1 MSARAG
7 RRKINW
13 PARDNLSAVSRIPGN
28 NARGHPHSRPTAVT
42 AFVDWQT
49 QMHHTRVRTS
59 LGDRAELT
67 LQRTTRIINR
77 VLKMESPGTRFSVDL
92 RFYHG
97 WHKGWEPTD
106 NLRAIA
112 GVRSAE
118 VFADNASPDIVFSQG
133 VRYGH
138 TLLSALPER
147 SHQRTAIHLP
157 NTLRDQEGSSPTE
170 KMVDTALAADLLA
183 WAHSDPE
190 EWALV
195 LSDDDDIVP
204 PVLTAESWMRPR
216 GGRVLIVSAQRRRR
230 DFLKLDGL
238 LQEL

>member
-1 MSARAG
+1 MSGARALPP
-7 RRKINW
+7 R
-13 PARDNLSAVSRIPGN
+13 A
-28 NARGHPHSRPTAVT
+28 TAVT

-49 QMHHTRVRTS
+49 QMHHTRVHTPS
-59 LGDRAELT
+59 ADARAALT
-67 LQRTTRIINR
+67 LQRITRIINR
-77 VLKMESPGTRFSVDL
+77 VLRLEAPAAPFSVML
-92 RFYHG
+92 RLYHG

-112 GVRSAE
+112 GVRAAD
-118 VFADNASPDIVFSQG
+118 VFADNASADIVFSQS

-147 SHQRTAIHLP
+147 SHSRTAIHLP

-183 WAHSDPE
+183 WAHSDPD

-195 LSDDDDIVP
+195 LSDDDDVVP
-204 PVLTAESWMRPR
+204 PVLTAESWMRPH
-216 GGRVLIVSAQRRRR
+216 GGRVLIVSTQRRRR

>member
-1 MSARAG
+1 MVSGIPERSARDRSLA
-7 RRKINW
+7 
-13 PARDNLSAVSRIPGN
+13 
-28 NARGHPHSRPTAVT
+28 RPTAVT

-49 QMHHTRVRTS
+49 QMRHTRAPAAS
-59 LGDRAELT
+59 PDRRARLT
-67 LQRTTRIINR
+67 LQRTSRNINR
-77 VLKMESPGTRFSVDL
+77 VLKHEAPGARFSVVL
-92 RFYHG
+92 RLYHG
-97 WHKGWEPTD
+97 WHKGWEQTE

-112 GVRSAE
+112 GVPFTE
-118 VFADNASPDIVFSQG
+118 VLPDNSRHGIAFSQD

-147 SHQRTAIHLP
+147 SHRHPAIHLP

-183 WAHSDPE
+183 WARSDPE

-195 LSDDDDIVP
+195 LSDDDDVVP
-204 PVLTAESWMRPR
+204 PVLTAESWMRPH
-216 GGRVLIVSAQRRRR
+216 GGRVLIVSNQRKRR

-238 LQEL
+238 LRELRS